1 MKADS
6 WLLATLEENSL
17 ERGVGGEDNAPID
30 VRIKERIELGC
41 RESREQGRFSRI
53 QLIPIQPLAFSPSGS
68 PAVCWRWHTSTG
80 TIFSRCVCV
89 CWKLVSPVSDL

>member
-41 RESREQGRFSRI
+41 
-53 QLIPIQPLAFSPSGS
+53 
-68 PAVCWRWHTSTG
+68 
-80 TIFSRCVCV
+80 
-89 CWKLVSPVSDL
+89 